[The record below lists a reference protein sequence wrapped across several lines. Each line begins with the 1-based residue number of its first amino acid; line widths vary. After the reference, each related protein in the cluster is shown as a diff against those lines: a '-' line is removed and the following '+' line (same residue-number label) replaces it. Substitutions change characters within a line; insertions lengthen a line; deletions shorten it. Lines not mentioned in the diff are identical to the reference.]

1 MPAYTLIKTQK
12 IHSTAE
18 KVWEFISSPKNLK
31 RITPEYMGFD
41 ITTKDLPDKMYAG
54 MMISY
59 MVSPLA
65 GIKMKWITEITHL
78 SELKYFVDEQRVGP
92 YKMWH
97 HQHHIAVVDGGVM
110 MTDIIDYQPPF
121 GFLGSIANWLI
132 IKKQLDE
139 IFNYR
144 TMKLEEHF
152 GKF

>member
-12 IHSTAE
+12 INSTAE

-41 ITTKDLPDKMYAG
+41 ITTKDLPEKMYTG

-97 HQHHIAVVDGGVM
+97 HQHHIEVIEGGVL

-121 GFLGSIANWLI
+121 GFLGGIANWLI
-132 IKKQLDE
+132 IKIQLDE

>member
-12 IHSTAE
+12 INSTAE

-31 RITPEYMGFD
+31 HITPEYMGFD
-41 ITTKDLPDKMYAG
+41 ITTKDLPEKMYAG

-78 SELKYFVDEQRVGP
+78 SEMKYFVDEQRVGP

-97 HQHHIAVVDGGVM
+97 HQHHIEVIEGGVL

-121 GFLGSIANWLI
+121 GFLGSIANSLI
-132 IKKQLDE
+132 IKSQLDE

-144 TMKLEEHF
+144 TIKLEEHF